1 MQPMNLMIIMD
12 DEHSQNAMG
21 CYGHPLVK
29 TPNLDKLAASG
40 TRFENAYTNC
50 PICTPIRASFAT
62 GKYVHEIGYWDNATP
77 YDGRVPGWG
86 HRLQASG
93 VRNISIGKL
102 HYRNETDPTGIDEQ
116 IIPMHARDGGIGDIL
131 GSVRDELPVRPSA
144 KSLAEQI
151 GAGETSYSN
160 YDVDIVQRTCKWLE
174 EEAPRGGEKPWMLFV
189 SFVSPHYP
197 LIAPQEFF
205 DMYPPNQMPMPKLH
219 SPEGRNL
226 HPWIE
231 AFRTCYPADDSFDD
245 EKRRIAIA
253 SYFGLCTFVDH
264 NVGLILGSLE
274 KTGLRENTRL
284 VFVSDHGE
292 SLGTRGMWGK
302 GSLYE
307 EAAAVP
313 LVMNGPDIPAGKV
326 VNTPVSLADFY
337 PTILES
343 VGVAL
348 NEEDK
353 IRPGR
358 SLYKTI
364 SEETDPDRAVF
375 SEYHAAGAKTA
386 AYMLRQGKFK
396 YIHYVDFQ
404 PELFDLEADPE
415 ELNDLGGS
423 PAHQDL
429 IRDFE
434 TALREI
440 VDPEEVDRR
449 AKRDQAA
456 LIERF
461 GGREAVLNRGHT
473 GATPTPGD
481 YHDDEY

>member
-1 MQPMNLMIIMD
+1 MNFLIIMD
-12 DEHSQNAMG
+12 DEHTQKALG
-21 CYGHPLVK
+21 CYGHPIVK
-29 TPNLDKLAASG
+29 TPNIDQLATSG

-50 PICTPIRASFAT
+50 PICTPARASFAT
-62 GKYVHEIGYWDNATP
+62 GKYVNEIGNWDNALP
-77 YDGRVPGWG
+77 YYGQVPGWG
-86 HRLQASG
+86 HRLQESG
-93 VRNISIGKL
+93 VCVTSIGKL
-102 HYRNETDPTGIDEQ
+102 HYRNDTDAVGIDEQ
-116 IIPMHARDGGIGDIL
+116 IIPMHARDGIGDIL
-131 GSVRDELPVRPSA
+131 GSVRDELPVRKSA
-144 KSLAEQI
+144 LTLAEQI
-151 GAGETSYSN
+151 GPGETSYSN
-160 YDVDIVQRTCKWLE
+160 YDLDIVQRTCKWLE
-174 EEAPRGGEKPWMLFV
+174 EVPQEDEKPWMLFV

-197 LIAPQEFF
+197 LMAPEKFF
-205 DMYPPNQMPMPKLH
+205 NLYPPDQMPLPKLH
-219 SPEGRNL
+219 TPEGRNL

-231 AFRTCYPADDSFDD
+231 DFRTCYPADDGFDD

-313 LVMNGPDIPAGKV
+313 LVMNGPDILAGKV

-343 VGVAL
+343 VGVSL

-353 IRPGR
+353 TRPGR
-358 SLYKTI
+358 SLYNTMA
-364 SEETDPDRAVF
+364 EEDDPDRAVF

-386 AYMLRQGKFK
+386 AYMLRRGRYK
-396 YIHYVDFQ
+396 YIHYVDLK
-404 PELFDLEADPE
+404 PELFDLVADPE
-415 ELNDLGGS
+415 EVKDLSGS
-423 PAHQDL
+423 PEHQDL
-429 IRDFE
+429 IRDLE
-434 TALREI
+434 AALREI

-449 AKRDQAA
+449 AKRDQAE

-461 GGREAVLNRGHT
+461 GGRDAVIKHGHA